1 MRKVGAVQTFAL
13 DQLRLIANVLIPEEA
28 ETLIG
33 RCGMVPKPTYDQMA
47 AKKPRMSELDLI
59 EMRTA
64 EAQAKGKLQMTE
76 TAATSK
82 DANSTS
88 ATALDAAD
96 QSQTSGT
103 ATGSGEEKIA
113 PVGKSPVGAIQG
125 ADEKAV
131 VGIKPA
137 TSPSVMYEPNTLVPE
152 VLQRSVQ
159 VWTCMSILMTSSA
172 EHVWLAVTYGL
183 LSA

>member
-13 DQLRLIANVLIPEEA
+13 DQLSLIANVLIPEEA
-28 ETLIG
+28 EKLIG
-33 RCGMVPKPTYDQMA
+33 RCSVTPKPTYDQMA
-47 AKKPRMSELDLI
+47 AKKQRMSEVDLMK
-59 EMRTA
+59 MRIA

-82 DANSTS
+82 DADSTS
-88 ATALDAAD
+88 ATAHDAAD

-113 PVGKSPVGAIQG
+113 PVAKSPVGAIQG

-131 VGIKPA
+131 VATKPA
-137 TSPSVMYEPNTLVPE
+137 TSPSVMYEPNVLVPE
-152 VLQRSVQ
+152 ALKRTVQ
-159 VWTCMSILMTSSA
+159 VWICMSILMTSSVK
-172 EHVWLAVTYGL
+172 HVWLAGSDGL